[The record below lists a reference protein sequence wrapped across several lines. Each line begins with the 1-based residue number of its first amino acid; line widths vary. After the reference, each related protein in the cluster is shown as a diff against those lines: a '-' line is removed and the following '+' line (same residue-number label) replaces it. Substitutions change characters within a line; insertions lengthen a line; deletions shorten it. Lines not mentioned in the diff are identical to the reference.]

1 MRFSEINPYVRYGRY
16 LNINEKSHYKKV
28 VPLDARLFYALDGYS
43 KIKVGNVQYDMG
55 PQSLLIINS
64 GIPYQLLPPSAP
76 ANYIAINFDYTQ
88 SAASR
93 SNPIN
98 PVPTEQFLPELLVE
112 HRQFEDV
119 PALSGILYIPQIH
132 TIQKKLRELVKEH
145 MQKLLYF
152 EEKTSHMLAECIAD
166 SMRFSQIGS
175 AAHEQ
180 ESPNRILAYIHD
192 RYSENLTNISIGKQ
206 FGYHPN
212 YVSFLIK
219 HVTGM
224 PIHKYIIHVRLMHAK
239 TMLENSDL
247 SVSEIAVACGFGD
260 LAYFSACFKQHFHI
274 SPSKYRNV

>member
-1 MRFSEINPYVRYGRY
+1 MLFSQMNPYVRYGRY
-16 LNINEKSHYKKV
+16 LNINEKSHYKEV

-43 KIKVGNVQYDMG
+43 KIKADGVQYDMG
-55 PQSLLIINS
+55 PNSLLIINS
-64 GIPYQLLPPSAP
+64 GIPYQLLTPSAP

-88 SAASR
+88 NAAVR
-93 SNPIN
+93 SNPII
-98 PVPTEQFLPELLVE
+98 PVAQEQFKPELLVE
-112 HRQFEDV
+112 HQTFEDV
-119 PALSGILYIPQIH
+119 PALSGVLYIPEISA
-132 TIQKKLRELVKEH
+132 IQKKLRAVVKEY

-152 EEKTSHMLAECIAD
+152 EQKTSHMLAECIAE

-175 AAHEQ
+175 VAHDP
-180 ESPNRILAYIHD
+180 ESPNRILAYIHY

-224 PIHKYIIHVRLMHAK
+224 PVHKYVIHVRLMNAK
-239 TMLENSDL
+239 IMLENSDL
-247 SVSEIAVACGFGD
+247 SVSEIAAACGFCD
-260 LAYFSACFKQHFHI
+260 LAYFSACFKQHFGI